1 MSKIDLLTRKVEELS
16 LKAAGSSAFDHG
28 DGISEKVDQKTTNK
42 KGQKNRKNRPGGA
55 ATSTSTNTGTPGS
68 DHRTTSETSVAVDS
82 SSSSPESTI
91 VSQLGNSKNASN
103 PAQSDLLSNFEEDN
117 KDSGVWELVCERK
130 PVGRKCVMFVGN
142 LPCSAVPEKIA
153 EFVTV
158 RASEA
163 KVNVKIY
170 ECKIF
175 KKERSSSARLVLDAK
190 SARLVNSREFWP
202 RPLYSRLWNFDKY
215 DSTSP
220 QSRSPAGDDE
230 AMDLLSGLPNIRTET
245 RPADESSGAIKGS
258 SINSE

>member
-1 MSKIDLLTRKVEELS
+1 M
-16 LKAAGSSAFDHG
+16 
-28 DGISEKVDQKTTNK
+28 K
-42 KGQKNRKNRPGGA
+42 KGGHCSNFTDYSTKIANNSRFKNHTDNSRNYA
-55 ATSTSTNTGTPGS
+55 GTYTHTP
-68 DHRTTSETSVAVDS
+68 
-82 SSSSPESTI
+82 PESTI
-91 VSQLGNSKNASN
+91 VSQLGNSKNASI

-142 LPCSAVPEKIA
+142 LPCSAVPENIA
-153 EFVTV
+153 KFVTI

-190 SARLVNSREFWP
+190 SAVRVNSREFWP

-215 DSTSP
+215 DFTSP

-230 AMDLLSGLPNIRTET
+230 AMDLLSGLLPNIRTET